1 MEAEGRLFAA
11 LDGKQ
16 LETPPSISI
25 SLDPNVVNQALGKKP
40 SRLMDLLDSPM
51 GSSVVDR
58 HSDLF
63 NRFCDQ
69 ALFLMSNTCIHANYE
84 MGFDAVWFVFW
95 RMKIRDH
102 AHLYDM
108 FGRRMDIVDDGY
120 GNAYLMYGEGLIK
133 SPDEWRVWPRPD
145 IAEYARATA
154 RMYRL
159 LRAIWRR
166 RIAVIP
172 FIGPGPWEN
181 SWQPMGF
188 APFVKLL
195 RRDPAFV
202 REVVGYFTALMVA
215 SVDACCSAGARVITI
230 GEDLAYKS
238 GPMLSPD
245 TLEKFYGESYR
256 QITAT
261 AHRHGAKIAI
271 HCCGNTEDLLERFVE
286 WGFDGA
292 HAFEPSAGND
302 LARARQKVGDRLC
315 MIGNIDV
322 TETLVS
328 GTREEVEAEVAAAIR
343 DSRGGGFI
351 LTPAHTHA
359 GMSVERIKWMLEAG
373 RRTG

>member
-16 LETPPSISI
+16 LETPPSISMSI
-25 SLDPNVVNQALGKKP
+25 DPNIVNQALGKEP
-40 SRLMDLLDSPM
+40 SRLLDLLKSRY
-51 GSSVVDR
+51 GSSLVDR
-58 HSDLF
+58 YKRLF
-63 NRFCDQ
+63 NRFYDQ
-69 ALFLMSNTCIHANYE
+69 GMFLFYNTCIRANYE
-84 MGFDAVWFVFW
+84 MGFDAVWFTFW
-95 RMKIRDH
+95 RMSLRDH
-102 AHLYDM
+102 AHLQDA

-133 SPDEWRVWPRPD
+133 TPDEWRAWPRPD
-145 IAEYARATA
+145 IAEYALATA
-154 RMYRL
+154 RMYRM

-172 FIGPGPWEN
+172 FIAPGPWEN

-188 APFVKLL
+188 APFVTLL

-202 REVVGYFTALMVA
+202 REVVGYFTALIVA
-215 SVDACCSAGARVITI
+215 SVDACCAAGARVITI

-245 TLEKFYGESYR
+245 MLEKFYGESYR

-271 HCCGNTEDLLERFVE
+271 HCCGNTEDLIERFVE

-302 LARARQKVGDRLC
+302 LARARRKVGDRLC
-315 MIGNIDV
+315 IIGNIDI

-359 GMSVERIKWMLEAG
+359 GMSVERIKWMLEAP
-373 RRTG
+373 RRGE